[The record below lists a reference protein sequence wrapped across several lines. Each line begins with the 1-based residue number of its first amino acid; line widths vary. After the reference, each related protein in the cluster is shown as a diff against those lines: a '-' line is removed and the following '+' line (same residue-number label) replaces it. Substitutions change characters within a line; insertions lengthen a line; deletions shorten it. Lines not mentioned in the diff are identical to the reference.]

1 MTEIFVKVGA
11 GMGLVAT
18 VAADLLAAMKAR
30 DELKLSVLRMLKAE
44 FQKAQADKGKASALT
59 EEEAL
64 ALVRRL
70 VKQRKEAAEQYE
82 AAGASARA
90 QEELSEVV
98 VLESYLP
105 AQLGDE
111 ELDAL
116 VRSAAEKI
124 GAASPKD
131 MGKLMSALMP
141 MVAGRADGKRVKER
155 ATEYLTSL

>member
-1 MTEIFVKVGA
+1 
-11 GMGLVAT
+11 MGLVAT

-30 DELKLSVLRMLKAE
+30 EELKLSVLRMLKAE
-44 FQKAQADKGKASALT
+44 FQKAQADKGKASELT
-59 EEEAL
+59 EEETL

-82 AAGASARA
+82 AAGASDRA
-90 QEELSEVV
+90 KEELSEVV

-105 AQLGDE
+105 AQLSDE

-124 GAASPKD
+124 AASSPKD

-141 MVAGRADGKRVKER
+141 MVAGRADGKRVKEK
-155 ATEYLTSL
+155 ATTYLTSL